1 MQSVEVE
8 HHYTSP
14 EIAGAW
20 HLSRAKARSLFA
32 DVSGILRISRPET
45 RTKRAYE
52 SIRVPARIVCSVH
65 EQLTH
70 SDPKF
75 IGENHVR

>member
-8 HHYTSP
+8 HRHTIP
-14 EIAGAW
+14 EIVEAG
-20 HLSRAKARSLFA
+20 HLSRATVRSLFA
-32 DVSGILRISRPET
+32 DVPGVLRIIRPET

-52 SIRVPARIVCSVH
+52 SIRVPARIVRSVH

-70 SDPKF
+70 SNP
-75 IGENHVR
+75 NS